1 MLHPNK
7 EGQLA
12 MMNDYLSGP
21 EYSSES
27 FAARVCDQEGC
38 DFCGSVL
45 VSVDS
50 YRRDMVVRWTCP
62 TCGYEHEDLIDY
74 EDLRDYSEADSF

>member
-12 MMNDYLSGP
+12 MTNNYLNGP
-21 EYSSES
+21 EYSSDSYEI
-27 FAARVCDQEGC
+27 RDCDQEDC
-38 DFCGSVL
+38 NFSGSVL
-45 VSVDS
+45 VSVDA
-50 YRRDMVVRWTCP
+50 YRRDMAVWWNCP

-74 EDLRDYSEADSF
+74 EDLRDF